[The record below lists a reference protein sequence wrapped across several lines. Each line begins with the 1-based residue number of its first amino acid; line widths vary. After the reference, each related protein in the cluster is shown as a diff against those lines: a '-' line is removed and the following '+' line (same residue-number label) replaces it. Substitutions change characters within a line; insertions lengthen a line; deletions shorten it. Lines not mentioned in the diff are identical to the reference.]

1 MLRFQVDINILRQFY
16 NKFTD
21 WMSSIRL
28 SIEVC
33 FYATSSKIEPP
44 EILKAENF
52 LDCEYTV
59 SFDRQGTDAIN
70 TTKYRNS
77 QK

>member
-52 LDCEYTV
+52 LD
-59 SFDRQGTDAIN
+59 
-70 TTKYRNS
+70 
-77 QK
+77 

>member
-33 FYATSSKIEPP
+33 FYATSSKIESP

-52 LDCEYTV
+52 LDCEYTMH
-59 SFDRQGTDAIN
+59 STGSGN
-70 TTKYRNS
+70 
-77 QK
+77 